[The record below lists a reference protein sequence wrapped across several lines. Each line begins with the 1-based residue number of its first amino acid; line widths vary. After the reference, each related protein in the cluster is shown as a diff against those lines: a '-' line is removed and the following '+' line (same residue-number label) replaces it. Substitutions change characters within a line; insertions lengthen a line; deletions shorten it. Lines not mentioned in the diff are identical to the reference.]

1 MSENATSTDFP
12 GRHAQLYAHDTAHGA
27 PTLQQLYD
35 NTQTGNYTYDPG
47 HGRSAFQGL
56 LNQEYHDWVHASSL
70 EQLMRP
76 PNETKLGLTM
86 PADSAL
92 DPTYLA
98 PAHLV
103 LPPTDP
109 YHGRLRPD
117 PLVSTGRLWA
127 RAIDDGRSWHY

>member
-1 MSENATSTDFP
+1 MSDNAASTDFP

-76 PNETKLGLTM
+76 PRETKLGLTM

-127 RAIDDGRSWHY
+127 RAIDDGRSWYY